1 MPAVETDYGVTPG
14 YDSSLIPP
22 QVTVSPTPVANAGAA
37 TAPSNP
43 LLTPA
48 PAMAAPSSQN
58 FITDIQSSPEY
69 KQAMQNIDLWAQQQK
84 DNAAFE
90 AEWNKKFYDQNR
102 AQIASSGG
110 SYGAG
115 LAQAEAIDKLQKE
128 KAAHDLANQQE
139 YTREALGSRGL
150 SSSGQMAVDQ
160 GELKYNYEMLVK
172 QIDLQAAA
180 RRAQAAQAASNANRG
195 IANQLAD
202 LDLRYQY
209 ELAKQGQ
216 YNSQL
221 ASDIAQKKGSALLQV
236 ADQLRPYYFD
246 SNGNYIGPNG
256 EVLTPAQAQ
265 ATIAPVQPSSSP
277 AADALYAAS
286 NIKNMGF

>member
-14 YDSSLIPP
+14 YTSSLIPP
-22 QVTVSPTPVANAGAA
+22 VTVAPVQNAGAA
-37 TAPSNP
+37 TAPTSP
-43 LLTPA
+43 LAA
-48 PAMAAPSSQN
+48 PAATVTAPSSQA
-58 FITDIQSSPEY
+58 FINDVTQSPEY

-90 AEWNKKFYDQNR
+90 AEWNKKFYEQNR
-102 AQIASSGG
+102 SQIAGSGG

-115 LAQAEAIDKLQKE
+115 LAEAAAIDRLQKE

-139 YTREALGSRGL
+139 YAREALGSRGL
-150 SSSGQMAVDQ
+150 GSSGQAVLEQ
-160 GELKYNYEMLVK
+160 NELKYSYDMLIK
-172 QIDLQAAA
+172 QIDLAAQA
-180 RRAQAAQAASNANRG
+180 RQAQAAQAQANANRG
-195 IANQLAD
+195 ISNQLAD

-216 YNSQL
+216 YDKQL
-221 ASDIAQKKGSALLQV
+221 ASDIAQKKGSALLSV

-265 ATIAPVQPSSSP
+265 ATIAPSSSA
-277 AADALYAAS
+277 AADSLYATSA
-286 NIKNMGF
+286 NKNMGW

>member
-1 MPAVETDYGVTPG
+1 MLDIDYGVTPG
-14 YDSSLIPP
+14 YDSSLIP
-22 QVTVSPTPVANAGAA
+22 SPTVTPVQNAGAA

-43 LLTPA
+43 LLSPA

-58 FITDIQSSPEY
+58 FINDIQGTPEY

-102 AQIASSGG
+102 AQIAGSGSS
-110 SYGAG
+110 SGAG
-115 LAQAEAIDKLQKE
+115 LAQAEAIDRLQKE
-128 KAAHDLANQQE
+128 KAAHDLANQKE

-150 SSSGQMAVDQ
+150 GSSGQASLEQ
-160 GELKYNYEMLVK
+160 SELKYSYDMLIK
-172 QIDLQAAA
+172 QIDLAADA
-180 RRAQAAQAASNANRG
+180 RRAQAAQASANANRG
-195 IANQLAD
+195 IKNQLAD

-216 YNSQL
+216 YNGQL

-256 EVLTPAQAQ
+256 QVLTPAQAQ
-265 ATIAPVQPSSSP
+265 ATIQPSGVS
-277 AADALYAAS
+277 AVDNLYAAS
-286 NIKNMGF
+286 NVKNMGF

>member
-1 MPAVETDYGVTPG
+1 MLDIDYGVTPG
-14 YDSSLIPP
+14 YDSSLIP
-22 QVTVSPTPVANAGAA
+22 SPTVTPVQNAGAA

-43 LLTPA
+43 LLSPA

-58 FITDIQSSPEY
+58 FINDIQGTPEY

-102 AQIASSGG
+102 AQIAGSGSS
-110 SYGAG
+110 SGAG
-115 LAQAEAIDKLQKE
+115 LAQAEAIDRLQKE
-128 KAAHDLANQQE
+128 KAAHDLANQKE

-150 SSSGQMAVDQ
+150 GSSGQASLEQ
-160 GELKYNYEMLVK
+160 SELKYSYDMLIK
-172 QIDLQAAA
+172 QIDLAADA
-180 RRAQAAQAASNANRG
+180 RRAQAAQASANANRG
-195 IANQLAD
+195 IKNQLAD

-216 YNSQL
+216 YNGQL

-256 EVLTPAQAQ
+256 QVLTPAQAQ
-265 ATIAPVQPSSSP
+265 ATIQPSGVS
-277 AADALYAAS
+277 AVDNLYATS
-286 NIKNMGF
+286 NVKNMGF